1 MDPKWIQVL
10 VMLLFSQKI
19 NSASAHVAKAKEGK
33 DVSIQCTPKK
43 DGASMVIWFRVLD
56 KSGMEFIASV
66 ALSGQLKK
74 SAHYFDQIFRLTE
87 SHTLTLKSF
96 KREDSGI
103 YSCACLVGGNRLEF
117 GAVTKLELEEEIK
130 KATEAP
136 APQLTA
142 QMTTTNKCDC
152 KDKDQTGNVPTFC
165 TIQRPVRGQTE
176 VNKCLFVCQ
185 IHPCF
190 VPRSSWAPWL
200 EAVAFFSCS
209 SSSPL
214 YTATVS

>member
-152 KDKDQTGNVPTFC
+152 KDKDQTDSSMFC
-165 TIQRPVRGQTE
+165 APIILGPLAGGCGLLLLLLFITTIYC
-176 VNKCLFVCQ
+176 NKMRTRRCP
-185 IHPCF
+185 HHH
-190 VPRSSWAPWL
+190 RRK
-200 EAVAFFSCS
+200 
-209 SSSPL
+209 
-214 YTATVS
+214 